1 MMADMIEVKAT
12 EFQNKFGRYRAL
24 AHHTPVSITSHGNP
38 DLVVISAQEY
48 KRLKSRD
55 RQALHAWQL
64 SSDDM
69 AALAATEVPEESAA
83 FNRELEE
90 S

>member
-12 EFQNKFGRYRAL
+12 EFQNKFGRFRAL
-24 AHHTPVSITSHGNP
+24 AHHTPISITSHGNP

-48 KRLKSRD
+48 QRLKSRD
-55 RQALHAWQL
+55 RQALHAWEL

-69 AALAATEVPEESAA
+69 AALAATEISEESSA
-83 FNRELEE
+83 FDPELEDQ
-90 S
+90 